1 MATSLTGLQI
11 KDTYQQLLH
20 LDGGVSATERIVRTA
35 TGAATALSLGSDSAS
50 VDNVRIN
57 GNTITAT
64 NVNGSLILTPNGT
77 GTVDIAAANVTGGV
91 VAGITDLAIA
101 DGGTGAST
109 AGDARTNLGLGSMAT
124 QNAGSVAISGG
135 SVRATTDVGYAS
147 TASTGGAV
155 TQITDKATGVT
166 LDKPCGQITMHNA
179 NLAGVTRVSFT
190 LTNSSIAATDV
201 VIVNIASGA
210 TADAYGVTVTAV
222 AAGSCRIQ
230 IANLTAATT
239 LGEALVLN
247 FAVIKAINA

>member
-1 MATSLTGLQI
+1 MATALTGSKL
-11 KDTYQQLLH
+11 KDTYTQLLH
-20 LDGGVSATERIVRTA
+20 VDGGVSATEKLVRTGS
-35 TGAATALSLGSDSAS
+35 GAATALSVGTNS
-50 VDNVRIN
+50 VAVENIRLDGNTVSTINAN
-57 GNTITAT
+57 GNL
-64 NVNGSLILTPNGT
+64 NLTPNGT
-77 GTVDIAAANVTGGV
+77 GKVVVSAAQITGGTI
-91 VAGITDLAIA
+91 AGITDLAIA

-124 QNAGSVAISGG
+124 QNASTVAITGG
-135 SVRATTDVGYAS
+135 SALLTSASGYTTGA
-147 TASTGGAV
+147 GGDV
-155 TQITDKATGVT
+155 TQDTSKSTGVT

-179 NLAGVTRVSFT
+179 NLAGATRVSFT

-210 TADAYGVTVTAV
+210 TADAYSVAVTAV

-230 IANLTAATT
+230 IANLTASTT